1 MENEF
6 CKTLFPTECIS
17 YPRSG
22 HHALVDVLRGYF
34 SDDFVYGEI
43 YRDPGATLSSLANVP
58 RINYQKNHD
67 FDLNTDPAATD
78 RQYLVQ
84 VRNPLESIESWEVFD
99 RRVGH
104 TPESPEARVDFWAAF
119 VKKWV
124 FSEIPNR
131 LVVWYED
138 LVGAPVETCVAV
150 IQFLTHTQ
158 NVDTQLL
165 AKSLETLPL
174 KRRRPHVP
182 RRYLKA

>member
-6 CKTLFPTECIS
+6 SKTLIPTECLS

-34 SDDFVYGEI
+34 GDNFVYGEI
-43 YRDPGATLSSLANVP
+43 YRDPAATLGSLTPPV
-58 RINYQKNHD
+58 NYQKNHD
-67 FDLNTDPAATD
+67 FELQTIPVSTD

-84 VRNPLESIESWEVFD
+84 VRNPLESIESWEIHD

-104 TPESPEARVDFWAAF
+104 ISEPAEVRVDFWAAF

-124 FSEIPNR
+124 FADIPNR

-150 IQFLTHTQ
+150 IQFLTRTQ
-158 NVDTQLL
+158 NVDMNLL
-165 AKSLETLPL
+165 ALSLEALPL

>member
-6 CKTLFPTECIS
+6 CKTLVPTECIS

-22 HHALVDVLRGYF
+22 HHALVDLLRVYF
-34 SDDFVYGEI
+34 EDSFVYGEI
-43 YRDPGATLSSLANVP
+43 YRDPAATLGNLLPPV
-58 RINYQKNHD
+58 NYQKNHD
-67 FDLNTDPAATD
+67 FGLLTPVLPE

-104 TPESPEARVDFWAAF
+104 IPETHEARLDFWTAF

-124 FSEIPNR
+124 FADIPNR
-131 LVVWYED
+131 LVVCYED
-138 LVGAPVETCVAV
+138 LVGAPLETCTAV
-150 IQFLTHTQ
+150 IQFLTKTQ
-158 NVDTQLL
+158 NVDTTHL
-165 AKSLETLPL
+165 SRCLERSPL

-182 RRYLKA
+182 RLYLKA